1 MGVVAGI
8 VVIATILA
16 EKENANRIG
25 AGGARL
31 ARDMAYETGH
41 DTPTHAFRR
50 LRTVSA

>member
-8 VVIATILA
+8 VVIAIILT

-25 AGGARL
+25 AGRARF
-31 ARDMAYETGH
+31 ARDMAYETGT
-41 DTPTHAFRR
+41 DAQAHAVRR